1 MATGKQKATSAT
13 GRSLGLK
20 ILGFLALS
28 AWMFGLGVWV
38 GRGTAPLRFDIAKLE
53 TELAEL
59 KGRLMAEEQ
68 QRTALTQ
75 EAAGDWSN
83 LDFYEALKKTGDEPL
98 PNPKAPP
105 AAAGAADTG
114 SGEATRTKKS
124 LKLATRTAPS
134 PPGAVKAAPAAKTPP
149 AAPAKPQPAPQP
161 AGDGGLTIQVA
172 SLKDP
177 ADAARLVLSLQAKGF
192 AAYRVT
198 AQVPGSGSW
207 HRVRV
212 GVFKDRAAAQAVLER
227 LKNEKFGGLVVSR

>member
-114 SGEATRTKKS
+114 SGEATRTK
-124 LKLATRTAPS
+124 
-134 PPGAVKAAPAAKTPP
+134 
-149 AAPAKPQPAPQP
+149 
-161 AGDGGLTIQVA
+161 
-172 SLKDP
+172 
-177 ADAARLVLSLQAKGF
+177 
-192 AAYRVT
+192 
-198 AQVPGSGSW
+198 
-207 HRVRV
+207 
-212 GVFKDRAAAQAVLER
+212 
-227 LKNEKFGGLVVSR
+227 

>member
-1 MATGKQKATSAT
+1 MGTGKQKPASGT
-13 GRSLGLK
+13 GRRLGLK
-20 ILGFLALS
+20 ILGFFALS

-53 TELAEL
+53 TELAEM
-59 KGRLMAEEQ
+59 KARLLAEEQ

-83 LDFYEALKKTGDEPL
+83 LDFYEALRKTGDDPL
-98 PNPKAPP
+98 PNPEAPT
-105 AAAGAADTG
+105 AAAGAAATD
-114 SGEATRTKKS
+114 SGNAARTKKS
-124 LKLATRTAPS
+124 LKLATRATPP
-134 PPGAVKAAPAAKTPP
+134 PPGTTKPAPTAKPPPAKPPP
-149 AAPAKPQPAPQP
+149 AAQPA
-161 AGDGGLTIQVA
+161 ADGELTIQVA

-192 AAYRVT
+192 AAYRVR
-198 AQVPGSGSW
+198 AQVPASGTW

-212 GVFKDRAAAQAVLER
+212 GAFKDRAAAQAVLER